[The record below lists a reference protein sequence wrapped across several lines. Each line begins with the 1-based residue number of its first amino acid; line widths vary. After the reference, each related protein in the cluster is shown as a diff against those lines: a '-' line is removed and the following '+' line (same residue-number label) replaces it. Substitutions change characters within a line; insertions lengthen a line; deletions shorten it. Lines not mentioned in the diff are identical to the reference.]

1 MGIVFDVQRCSYH
14 DGPGIR
20 TAVFLKGCNLRCLWC
35 HNPESFDPR
44 PQIEFLPALCIGC
57 GGCEA
62 VCPHGVHRFIDGVH
76 RLSPS
81 ACTRCGACVDACP
94 KHALKIAG
102 RDMTADEVL
111 AIVLRDHAYYEAS
124 GGGVTFTGG
133 EPTCQPDFLT
143 ELLVKCRA
151 NGIHTAVETNGCI
164 APDVLSTL
172 LPLVDLWLLDC
183 KADDAETF
191 FAWCG
196 GDFTPWQGTL
206 DAIEAH
212 HGAVI
217 LRLPIIPTYN
227 DTDAHF
233 AYAAALKRRYSCIR
247 SVEILPYHTIG
258 NAKWTGVGLDAPLK
272 DLPSAD
278 EAQIR
283 LWNQRLCDALSI
295 CAQP

>member
-20 TAVFLKGCNLRCLWC
+20 TAVFLKGCSLRCPWC
-35 HNPESFDPR
+35 HNPESFDLR
-44 PQIEFLPALCIGC
+44 PQIELLPALCVGC
-57 GGCEA
+57 KACEA
-62 VCPHGVHRFIDGVH
+62 VCPHGVHR
-76 RLSPS
+76 LSPA
-81 ACTRCGACVDACP
+81 ACTLCGACIDACP
-94 KHALKIAG
+94 KHTLKIAG
-102 RDMTADEVL
+102 RDMRADEVL
-111 AIVLRDHAYYEAS
+111 SIVLRDRAYYETS

-143 ELLVKCRA
+143 ELLSKCRE
-151 NGIHTAVETNGCI
+151 NGIHTVVETNGCI
-164 APDVLSTL
+164 APDILSPL
-172 LPLVDLWLLDC
+172 LPLVDLWLLDL

-191 FAWCG
+191 RAWCG
-196 GDFTPWQGTL
+196 GDFALWLQTL

-233 AYAAALKRRYSCIR
+233 AFAAALKRCYRCIQ

-272 DLPSAD
+272 DLPAAS
-278 EAQIR
+278 EEQIR